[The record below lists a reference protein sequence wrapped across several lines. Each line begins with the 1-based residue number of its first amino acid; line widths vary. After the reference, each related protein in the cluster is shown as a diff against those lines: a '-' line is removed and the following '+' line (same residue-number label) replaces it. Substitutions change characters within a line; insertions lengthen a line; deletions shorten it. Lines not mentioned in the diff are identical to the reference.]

1 MSMSKP
7 TSAKLCL
14 RSSEPPRR
22 TNLPAPLQKRDGSTD
37 HAAMSWSHGWGETED
52 EMRMRVRSES
62 EARVT
67 LSELKERES
76 RDFGMLSV
84 LGICEWTT

>member
-7 TSAKLCL
+7 ASAKLCL

-22 TNLPAPLQKRDGSTD
+22 TNLPAPLQKRDGPTG
-37 HAAMSWSHGWGETED
+37 HVAAMSWSHGWDETED

-67 LSELKERES
+67 LRELKKS
-76 RDFGMLSV
+76 
-84 LGICEWTT
+84 LGTSGCCLC